1 MHRTQCVLHQDP
13 DPHDDAFFERVSDMI
28 EGASI
33 DRFIFDFETE
43 EELADGT
50 HQLVW
55 VDRHDQAVITLV
67 KERHTGICY
76 VVVEAIRAGD
86 VRKIQRQL
94 EAALDVASL
103 ETLQAE
109 ASTDLMRDPARLMR
123 LALALGQRPP
133 DATSA
138 GLLRDALNHLAPRVR
153 QAASQAIA
161 TLRWPGFIPDL
172 EARLKGEPDPAA
184 AESARKALSA
194 CRAAAELAQ
203 RRA

>member
-13 DPHDDAFFERVSDMI
+13 DPHDDTFFQRVSDVI
-28 EGASI
+28 EGASF

-55 VDRHDQAVITLV
+55 VDRHEQAVVTLT

-76 VVVEAIRAGD
+76 LTVEAVRAGD
-86 VRKIQRQL
+86 VRKLQRMI
-94 EAALDVASL
+94 EAALDVATL

-109 ASTDLMRDPARLMR
+109 AATDLMRDPARLMR
-123 LALALGQRPP
+123 LAIALGPRPP

-138 GLLRDALNHLAPRVR
+138 RLLRDGLNHLAPRVR
-153 QAASQAIA
+153 TAAAQAIA
-161 TLRWPGFIPDL
+161 TTRWPGFIPDL
-172 EARLKGEPDPAA
+172 EARLKGEPDPPT
-184 AESARKALSA
+184 AESARKALAA
-194 CRAAAELAQ
+194 CRATAEVTQ

>member
-13 DPHDDAFFERVSDMI
+13 DPHDDSFFERVS
-28 EGASI
+28 EVVERAFT

-55 VDRHDQAVITLV
+55 VDRHDQAVITLL
-67 KERHTGICY
+67 KERNTGICY
-76 VVVEAIRAGD
+76 MVIEALRAGD
-86 VRKIQRQL
+86 VRKIQKVIEL
-94 EAALDVASL
+94 ALDVASL

-109 ASTDLMRDPARLMR
+109 AGQNLLQDPARLLR
-123 LALALGQRPP
+123 LALAIGPRSP

-138 GLLRDALNHLAPRVR
+138 RLLREGLNHLSPKVR
-153 QAASQAIA
+153 QVGAQAIA
-161 TLRWPGFIPDL
+161 ASRWPGFIPDL
-172 EARLKGEPDPAA
+172 EERLKGEPDAAA
-184 AESARKALSA
+184 AESTRKALSA
-194 CRAAAELAQ
+194 CRQAAELSQ